1 MTISTTQFLEHC
13 SASVATFERLGP
25 SILDANVK
33 PCGDWTALQ
42 LIEHMREVYERNTA
56 RIGATSNPQIAFDP
70 APRHEAISRMRQSFE
85 VLATRII
92 ECDPGGPA
100 WNWTGRN
107 LNVAW
112 TARRMAHETAIHAA
126 DLKVT
131 ASPDALDSPES
142 LFDPQFGADGV
153 AEFIDIA
160 FSRPTVRRNPK
171 PDIATLH
178 LHSNDATDCEWTIT
192 FTQDQLLAER
202 SHAKADAALR
212 GPAASL
218 YLWVWNRIG
227 ADSLETFGDAS
238 VIRRWSEEIAV

>member
-1 MTISTTQFLEHC
+1 MTISTRQFLEHC
-13 SASVATFERLGP
+13 SASVAAFERLGP
-25 SILDANVK
+25 SVLDAKVK
-33 PCGDWTALQ
+33 ACGDWTALQ
-42 LIEHMREVYERNTA
+42 LIEHMREVYERNAA
-56 RIGATSNPQIAFDP
+56 RIGASSNPQIAFDP
-70 APRHEAISRMRQSFE
+70 APRDEAISRMRHSFE
-85 VLATRII
+85 SLAARIT
-92 ECDPGGPA
+92 ELEPDGAA

-112 TARRMAHETAIHAA
+112 IARRIAHETAIHAT

-171 PDIATLH
+171 PDVATLH
-178 LHSNDATDCEWTIT
+178 LHANDATECEWTIK
-192 FTQDQLLAER
+192 FMPDQLVAER
-202 SHAKADAALR
+202 SHTKADAALK
-212 GPAASL
+212 GPASSL
-218 YLWVWNRIG
+218 YLWMWNRIG
-227 ADSLETFGDAS
+227 ADNLESFGDAS